1 MANIGIISGTNR
13 REGNTAKVVDHVDAI
28 YRALGQPTQIIDLA
42 ELPPEIFSSTSYAEK
57 PASFTPFADA
67 VLECAG
73 LHVVTPEYNGGV
85 PGILKY
91 FIDMLK
97 FPESFARKPV
107 CFTGLSAGDWGALR
121 AVEQLQTIFLYRKA
135 YLFPERVLIP
145 LIGTLLTTEGRVGD
159 DKTLGELRAQAEGFL
174 GFVKKLS
181 G

>member
-1 MANIGIISGTNR
+1 
-13 REGNTAKVVDHVDAI
+13 
-28 YRALGQPTQIIDLA
+28 
-42 ELPPEIFSSTSYAEK
+42 
-57 PASFTPFADA
+57 
-67 VLECAG
+67 
-73 LHVVTPEYNGGV
+73 
-85 PGILKY
+85 LKY

-145 LIGTLLTTEGRVGD
+145 LIGTLLTTEGRLGD
-159 DKTLGELRAQAEGFL
+159 DKTLGELRAQAAGFL